1 MSKINFNEKF
11 WDKYEDFHK
20 RFFTKNNSL
29 DNIIDIFS
37 KLEVSL
43 MNFTKAINT
52 VIMKDYILFPEQRST
67 QNDALEFIKFIL
79 TIQTTQFNVAIELI
93 KNRILIPLRQ
103 KKEEDLKK
111 EKELYLEL
119 KRTILKYN
127 ESLINL
133 QKSKEKYHQT
143 ANIAEITT
151 KSAKEAILKKLN
163 NDIDKKQQNLYNL
176 LEQKSL
182 ESLIEAKK
190 NEEKYVELLKEA
202 NLNREDNN
210 KKQYELLNFY
220 KEMEYK
226 DFQFYKC
233 LLLDY
238 LCNLKTENSV
248 VKESLMEMEE
258 KIGKMNIDKDIQIL
272 IKLYGSDKKP
282 DEIIQ
287 NELYN
292 PKMDIKKCFKDE
304 DYTLYYNTI
313 VTMKSYLNILPDF
326 DVTIETTKQ
335 ELRELCKTFFSLNI
349 NYNDS
354 INKRILDILK
364 EEWTQDFFLVI
375 LSKQRTNGRYCRTKK
390 LINDLGIIL
399 NSIIDIS
406 HKSLNY
412 NNVKTCIILSQTF
425 YYEEKNNKIYLYKS
439 IINNKWLKTPDFW
452 RNIITN
458 MTEIELNTLKEQN
471 KMDQK
476 AIKKSLDNI
485 VFSQI
490 LAYTTSMKDFKLDS
504 RIILKIIDEIIKKY
518 ELSKD
523 YLDAIYNNLGDEKYI
538 EKLRNEY
545 ESMPDLEQKITDAIN
560 NEQNNENEKENQINE
575 NIENNKTINIE
586 KDNDNKKDEEKN
598 NDNDNNNKIIEQN
611 QKNENNKEN
620 DNINNIIENKE
631 NGNILENNKDKNKI
645 EIEKKRGKEENI
657 INEKKENNENI
668 IGKEE
673 EKKEEDKKEEDKKED
688 KNIEDTQKKE
698 EKK

>member
-1 MSKINFNEKF
+1 
-11 WDKYEDFHK
+11 
-20 RFFTKNNSL
+20 
-29 DNIIDIFS
+29 
-37 KLEVSL
+37 
-43 MNFTKAINT
+43 MNFTKAINS

-93 KNRILIPLRQ
+93 KNKILIPLRQ

-119 KRTILKYN
+119 KRTNIKYN
-127 ESLINL
+127 DSLIIL
-133 QKSKEKYHQT
+133 QKSKEKYHQS
-143 ANIAEITT
+143 ANIAEIST

-202 NLNREDNN
+202 NLNREDDI

-282 DEIIQ
+282 DDIIQ
-287 NELYN
+287 NELYS
-292 PKMDIKKCFKDE
+292 PKIDIKKCFKDE
-304 DYTLYYNTI
+304 EYTLFYNTI

-326 DVTIETTKQ
+326 EVDIETTKQ
-335 ELRELCKTFFSLNI
+335 ELRELCKTFFSLNL
-349 NYNDS
+349 NYNES
-354 INKRILDILK
+354 IIQRILDILK

-375 LSKQRTNGRYCRTKK
+375 LGKQRTNGRYCRSKK
-390 LINDLGIIL
+390 LINDLGLIL

-439 IINNKWLKTPDFW
+439 IINNKWLNTPDFW
-452 RNIITN
+452 RNIIIN
-458 MTEIELNTLKEQN
+458 MTEIELNNLKQQN
-471 KMDQK
+471 EMNEK
-476 AIKKSLDNI
+476 ILKKNLDNI
-485 VFSQI
+485 VFSQL

-518 ELSKD
+518 EISKD
-523 YLDAIYNNLGDEKYI
+523 YLDAIYSNLGDEKYI

-545 ESMPDLEQKITDAIN
+545 ESMPDLEQKIMDKIN
-560 NEQNNENEKENQINE
+560 SEQNDENEKENNEIINE
-575 NIENNKTINIE
+575 NIENNKNINVE
-586 KDNDNKKDEEKN
+586 KENDNKKDEAKN
-598 NDNDNNNKIIEQN
+598 NDNDNNNKIIL
-611 QKNENNKEN
+611 QKKNNEDIKKN
-620 DNINNIIENKE
+620 DNINPNNIIIENY
-631 NGNILENNKDKNKI
+631 KDENKI
-645 EIEKKRGKEENI
+645 EIEKEKGKEENI
-657 INEKKENNENI
+657 INENKENNENKI
-668 IGKEE
+668 E
-673 EKKEEDKKEEDKKED
+673 KEEDKKED
-688 KNIEDTQKKE
+688 DKKEDKNVENTQKIE
-698 EKK
+698 E